1 MPETTI
7 HRPPPDV
14 VDWMDA
20 GHRLPTL
27 DGPRVRL
34 RWIANEDLDALYGV
48 FSDRDALRWW
58 RHPPFASTDDA
69 SIYLEQVHRG
79 HEHGDLLQWGIETR
93 DEGELIGTCLLAGV
107 DAVHG
112 RAEMRLLLR
121 SRYWGQGYGREAGT
135 VMLGHAFG
143 ELGLRRIEA
152 ETPPAN
158 AASLKAL
165 EALGFKR
172 EGYLRQRWLVRGE
185 TQDSVLLA
193 LLAQDFAHLQG
204 NLAATAATRRG

>member
-1 MPETTI
+1 MPDTTTR
-7 HRPPPDV
+7 RPLPDAM
-14 VDWMDA
+14 DWLDS

-34 RWIANEDLDALYGV
+34 RCIGHEDLDALFGV

-69 SIYLEQVHRG
+69 TIYLEQVHRG
-79 HEHGDLLQWGIETR
+79 HVHGDLLQWGVETR
-93 DEGELIGTCLLAGV
+93 DDGDLIGTCLLAGV

-121 SRYWGQGYGREAGT
+121 SRYWGKGYGREAAS
-135 VMLGHAFG
+135 VMLAHAFG

-172 EGYLRQRWLVRGE
+172 EGYLRQRWLVRGL

-193 LLAQDFAHLQG
+193 LLAQDFAQAQAD
-204 NLAATAATRRG
+204 AAKSLHG